1 MEVTWF
7 PFSRIFNSVIN
18 GFNDET
24 FGFQTFI
31 DYTFKYSEN
40 KRGSYRDLN
49 SHTPDS
55 KSDAHTTE
63 LSELELEWIEIFCVG
78 NILQGGK
85 RGVEDGNELY

>member
-1 MEVTWF
+1 MVY
-7 PFSRIFNSVIN
+7 SRSGSHMTSFYKFLNSVLN
-18 GFNDET
+18 GVNDET

-40 KRGSYRDLN
+40 KRGSCRGLN

-63 LSELELEWIEIFCVG
+63 LSELALLRKLF
-78 NILQGGK
+78 N
-85 RGVEDGNELY
+85 

>member
-1 MEVTWF
+1 MERVKRLLFTLWKSRDF
-7 PFSRIFNSVIN
+7 LFHAFSNSVLN

-40 KRGSYRDLN
+40 KRGSCRGLN

-63 LSELELEWIEIFCVG
+63 LSELALLRKLF
-78 NILQGGK
+78 N
-85 RGVEDGNELY
+85 